1 MESEQT
7 APTVDPFAENGNGG
21 EDPFAGGAEPP
32 IVNKEGDPVEPQAP
46 PEPQA
51 PAEVPD
57 APAAETQP
65 ISAQDPSEPVDDPTP
80 DPAPEPAA
88 AGGGADAPADAPAE
102 PKSPMRRYRI
112 LYQTAPDQ
120 WTEAEWDE
128 TEGKGKAKKT
138 RICHARN
145 NEHALR
151 LAFGILGEPENG
163 VTVLPVPDSG
173 FKPKRLKRKAVV
185 PRTALDISD

>member
-1 MESEQT
+1 MESAEQAAAT
-7 APTVDPFAENGNGG
+7 ADPFAENGDGG

-32 IVNKEGDPVEPQAP
+32 IVNKEGETVEAQAA

-51 PAEVPD
+51 PAEVPVPD

-65 ISAQDPSEPVDDPTP
+65 ISSQDPSEPVDDPAP

-88 AGGGADAPADAPAE
+88 ADGGADAPADAPAE
-102 PKSPMRRYRI
+102 PKSPLRRYRI

-120 WTEAEWDE
+120 WTEVEWQE
-128 TEGKGKAKKT
+128 KGKKT